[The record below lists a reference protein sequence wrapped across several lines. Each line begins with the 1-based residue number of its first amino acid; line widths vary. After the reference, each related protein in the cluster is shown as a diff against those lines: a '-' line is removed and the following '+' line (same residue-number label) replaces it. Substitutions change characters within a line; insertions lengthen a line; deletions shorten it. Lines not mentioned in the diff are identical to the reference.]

1 MVNSKTDFTILPDM
15 ALKRSRN
22 IKKDNGILNST
33 KWKPFIISTNY
44 SCDAL
49 AIVKLERACIPQL

>member
-15 ALKRSRN
+15 ALTRSRN

-44 SCDAL
+44 SYDAL